1 MRPIREGSMNVRL
14 RTIAVLSACV
24 LVSACGAYVDGDEL
38 TAGPTAAG
46 TPVPASGDLGEMTT
60 AAEGE
65 ALAMPTGAGES
76 LAVPGGGGGAAAGA
90 PASGEGAAA
99 AGAAAGATGTQAA
112 SAQREKKN
120 DVGVSDT
127 EIKLGVSAPLSGL
140 LGFLGEE
147 VVGAIDSHMKM
158 VNAKGGIGGRKL
170 KLVAYDDRLDP
181 SLVLA
186 NTKRLVE
193 QDKVFAVYGLFSDA
207 VLEYVNQKKVPMIT
221 FGVTAPP
228 FSSKYPTVF
237 PLIGNAVSW
246 HQESTFALTNHLGV
260 KPKRVAVL
268 YDTTLFDERG
278 YLPYFKEVWE
288 AVGAEVVS
296 MDPVNMTD
304 ADCSSVAQKVRSLNI
319 DYWDFQGLG
328 WLLCASAMD
337 RLGWK
342 PPMGMGGWTTSV
354 AGVGAIVGPI
364 LTGMLSGNQADQPTG
379 APRQKSAAHDEYVAA
394 IAKYHP
400 NLNNFGDLESP
411 ATTGYWV
418 GTKIFVD
425 GITAIAPTITRDEL
439 IKWMHG
445 LKDYDVGIQ
454 PPIKSLAPDCKMG
467 SGVSWWARWGWNAEK
482 KEGVRAP
489 ESPYVSSPWAD
500 KYGGPCYVTK
510 IADKIVGG

>member
-1 MRPIREGSMNVRL
+1 MRVRITAL
-14 RTIAVLSACV
+14 GILAACA
-24 LVSACGAYVDGDEL
+24 LVSACGAYVDG
-38 TAGPTAAG
+38 PTEQATSTGAARIA
-46 TPVPASGDLGEMTT
+46 ASSGGASPD
-60 AAEGE
+60 AAE
-65 ALAMPTGAGES
+65 PVAGDS
-76 LAVPGGGGGAAAGA
+76 AAPADASASTPGAAAG
-90 PASGEGAAA
+90 PASAAAGPATGAASAGGAGATPQAAA
-99 AGAAAGATGTQAA
+99 A
-112 SAQREKKN
+112 AQKEKKY
-120 DVGVSDT
+120 DDGVTDT

-147 VVGAIDSHMKM
+147 VVGSIDSFIKS
-158 VNAKGGIGGRKL
+158 VNEKGGIGGRKL

-186 NTKRLVE
+186 NMKRLVE
-193 QDKVFAVYGLFSDA
+193 QDKVFAVYGLFSDSA
-207 VLEYVNQKKVPMIT
+207 LEYVNQKKVPTIT

-246 HQESTFALTNHLGV
+246 QQESTFALVNYLHV
-260 KPKRVAVL
+260 KPSRVGIL

-278 YLPYFKEVWE
+278 YLPYFKQTWE
-288 AVGAEVVS
+288 AVGATVVS
-296 MDPVNMTD
+296 MDPVNLSD
-304 ADCSSVAQKVRSLNI
+304 ADCSSVAQKMQSSNV
-319 DYWDFQGLG
+319 DYWDFEGLG

-342 PPMGMGGWTTSV
+342 PANGMGGWTTSV

-379 APRQKSAAHDEYVAA
+379 APREKTKAHDDYVAA

-418 GTKIFVD
+418 GTKLLTD
-425 GITAIAPTITRDEL
+425 GISAIAPTITRAEL
-439 IKWMHG
+439 VKWLQN

-454 PPIKSLAPDCKMG
+454 PPIKSMAPDCKMG
-467 SGVSWWARWGWNAEK
+467 SGASWWARWGWDAQK
-482 KEGVRAP
+482 KEGVRTP

-500 KYGGPCYVTK
+500 RYGGPCYVTK
-510 IADKIVGG
+510 IANQIVGG